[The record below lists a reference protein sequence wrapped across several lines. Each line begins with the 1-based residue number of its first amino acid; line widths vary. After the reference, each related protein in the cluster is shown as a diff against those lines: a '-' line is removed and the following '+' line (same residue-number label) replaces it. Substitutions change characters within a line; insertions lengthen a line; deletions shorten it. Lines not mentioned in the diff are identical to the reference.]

1 MKCPEMS
8 MLKLVLKL
16 SDFLVGPDGAAV
28 FLICFG
34 QDEKVIRSIS
44 SCQVSVNDTGK

>member
-8 MLKLVLKL
+8 MLKLVLKS

-34 QDEKVIRSIS
+34 QDEK
-44 SCQVSVNDTGK
+44 NY